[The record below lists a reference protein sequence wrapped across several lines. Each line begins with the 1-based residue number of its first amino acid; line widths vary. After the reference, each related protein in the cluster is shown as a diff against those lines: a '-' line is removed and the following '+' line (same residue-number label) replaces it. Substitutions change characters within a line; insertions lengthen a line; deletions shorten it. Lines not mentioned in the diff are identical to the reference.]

1 MTRRSAFL
9 GVALLLIAVPLPPRA
24 AAAEVRAGV
33 ARTRFILP
41 EKIPLAGYSRRR
53 GAPSQGVHDPVGVRA
68 LILQEGETTAAL
80 VSCDLLIVDER
91 LVEAVRRRLNAHGL
105 PEGLVLVLAAT
116 HTHSGPGAY
125 GTTFFEKLS
134 MGHFDPTVFD
144 ALAEQIARTV
154 VQAHETLAPVQQVVR
169 STMTSGL
176 VKNRVDP
183 SGPVDGEV
191 TVCALYRSG
200 EREPFA
206 VVVGFAAHPTTLGA
220 WNRQLSADYPGVLAR
235 DVEGRFPTATCL
247 FFAGAVGDQAPVKQ
261 GSGFEAAERLGH
273 ALASHVIALLE
284 NAGGL
289 ERPDALQALQ
299 ETVPLPTA
307 RVRLGRLTLP
317 RWLGRRL
324 VDDDATLSAVAVGQ
338 AVFLGVPCDLSAA
351 LGETLKRA
359 ARAHRLQP
367 MILGFAEDYIGYCLP
382 EALYRTRTYEASM
395 AFNGPTTGELIV
407 NRMTQMIDKLS
418 TRDGRHAANER
429 QQGVP

>member
-284 NAGGL
+284 MQEDSSVPTPSRRSRRRYRCRRRESVWAVSPSHDGSAAGSWTTTPPSQQWRWDRPCFSVSHATSRRRWERRSNAQH
-289 ERPDALQALQ
+289 A
-299 ETVPLPTA
+299 PTA
-307 RVRLGRLTLP
+307 C
-317 RWLGRRL
+317 
-324 VDDDATLSAVAVGQ
+324 SQ
-338 AVFLGVPCDLSAA
+338 
-351 LGETLKRA
+351 
-359 ARAHRLQP
+359 
-367 MILGFAEDYIGYCLP
+367 
-382 EALYRTRTYEASM
+382 
-395 AFNGPTTGELIV
+395 
-407 NRMTQMIDKLS
+407 
-418 TRDGRHAANER
+418 
-429 QQGVP
+429 